1 MLDSII
7 SDSILSDVA
16 ELESYKEIRFSRPI
30 KSNYDLKKMKI
41 FDDEFEDHGRRNKK
55 NVISDDLDES
65 DLTKEDYIQMAL
77 HYKTVCKVGFK
88 IKSKNIFYFFFF
100 SLTKNN

>member
-16 ELESYKEIRFSRPI
+16 ELESYKEIYLSKPV
-30 KSNYDLKKMKI
+30 KSNYDLKKIKL
-41 FDDEFEDHGRRNKK
+41 FDEEIEDQASKSRK
-55 NVISDDLDES
+55 NLISDELDES

-77 HYKTVCKVGFK
+77 HYKTVCKVR
-88 IKSKNIFYFFFF
+88 
-100 SLTKNN
+100 TD